1 MGDVEVGPAV
11 TAFRVWAPGRVCLFG
26 EHQDYLGWPV
36 VAGAIDLACQI
47 HFRPSSKPHLHLSLP
62 DIGSEATWP
71 QPPTGRPFDY
81 LTAAWSAQP
90 VTGWTA
96 EVRSTLPRRAGAS
109 SSTALVTAWVAGLHH
124 AAGRSLTAA
133 DLANAAHHAEVI
145 AQGEPGGQM
154 DHLASANGGLH
165 AFHFD
170 GTPPEPLPLPDAAC
184 LLIDTQEPKQT
195 LAVLARSK
203 AARLR
208 LVADPASATSKPDR
222 ALLDATY
229 ASRDVSAE
237 GTEALRRGDLPAVG
251 AALNAH
257 HVFLRDHLQVSTPR
271 LEAVLAAAMAHGAY
285 GGKLNGSGGGGTAV
299 VVAPHA
305 RVPAL
310 STAIRAAGG
319 VPHLVHLGAPG
330 AHILPA

>member
-1 MGDVEVGPAV
+1 MEVGPAV
-11 TAFRVWAPGRVCLFG
+11 TAFRAWAPGRVCLFG

-47 HFRPSSKPHLHLSLP
+47 HFRPSPSPLLHLALP
-62 DIGSEATWP
+62 DIARTASWP
-71 QPPTGRPFDY
+71 DPPTGRPFDY
-81 LTAAWSAQP
+81 LTAAWTVQP

-96 EVRSTLPRRAGAS
+96 EVRSTLPRQAGAS

-124 AAGRSLTAA
+124 AAGRTLTAA
-133 DLANAAHHAEVI
+133 DLASAAHHAEVI

-154 DHLASANGGLH
+154 DHLAIAHGGLH

-170 GTPPEPLPLPDAAC
+170 GTPPEPLPLPDVAC

-203 AARLR
+203 AARVR
-208 LVADPASATSKPDR
+208 LVADPASASSTAER

-257 HVFLRDHLQVSTPR
+257 HAFLRDHLEVSTLR
-271 LEAVLAAAMAHGAY
+271 LEAVLAAALAHGAY

-299 VVAPHA
+299 VLAPPS
-305 RVPAL
+305 RVPAI
-310 STAIRAAGG
+310 SEAVRAAGG
-319 VPHLVHLGAPG
+319 VPHLVQLGAPG